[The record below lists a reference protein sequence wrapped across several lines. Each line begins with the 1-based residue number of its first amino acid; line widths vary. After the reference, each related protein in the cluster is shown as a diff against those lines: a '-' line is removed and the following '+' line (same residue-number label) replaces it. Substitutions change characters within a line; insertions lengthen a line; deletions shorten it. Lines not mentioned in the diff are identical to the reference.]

1 MHLFE
6 YNNCNW
12 GNNRTL
18 EHLYEEAFMKI
29 GIIIY
34 SKTGHTKSVAETLEQ
49 QLKDRGHD
57 VTLDFIEIAE
67 QEKDVMHPEITKAPD
82 ASPYDFL
89 IFGAPVQGFR
99 LCAAMSTYLN
109 LLDDMKGKKFACIVT
124 QALPFKWLGGEQ
136 ASRKMKSIVT
146 DKGGEFIGHSIIN
159 WNKADRE
166 GRIDD
171 TIKHILRLI
180 EIEVAVEA

>member
-1 MHLFE
+1 
-6 YNNCNW
+6 
-12 GNNRTL
+12 
-18 EHLYEEAFMKI
+18 
-29 GIIIY
+29 
-34 SKTGHTKSVAETLEQ
+34 
-49 QLKDRGHD
+49 
-57 VTLDFIEIAE
+57 
-67 QEKDVMHPEITKAPD
+67 
-82 ASPYDFL
+82 
-89 IFGAPVQGFR
+89 
-99 LCAAMSTYLN
+99 
-109 LLDDMKGKKFACIVT
+109 
-124 QALPFKWLGGEQ
+124 LPFKWLGGEQ